1 MDTAYSAPPEIGRVQ
16 QLALIVGVVGL
27 VLLGVG
33 FFVHH
38 EQAFRSY
45 LLGYVFWIGISLGC
59 LAILMLQHLTG
70 GAWGLV
76 IRRVLESA
84 TRTIPL
90 MLLLFVPLALGL
102 TSLYEWTH
110 AANPGDTVLK
120 HKQAYLNIPFFLGR
134 AAIYFAIWLGLAYF
148 LNKWSREQDRTA
160 DRSFSKRMQKI
171 SGPGLALFILTV
183 TFASVDWVMSLD
195 PHWFSTIFGL
205 LFVAAWGVSCFSFVI
220 AVMALLVN
228 RKPMAGVVAPV
239 HFHDLGKLLLA
250 LVMLWAYFNFSQ
262 YLIIW
267 SGNIPEE
274 TRWFIYRTTGG
285 WGWLAIAVII
295 FHFGLPF
302 LLLLSRDL
310 KRNASRLAIVAGV
323 VLLMRLVDL
332 FWLIAPRPIG
342 ETPATS
348 YSQFHISWMD
358 FAAPIGMG
366 GLWLWF
372 FIWQLKKRPLLPFND
387 PQLEETIEF
396 GRQHGGH

>member
-1 MDTAYSAPPEIGRVQ
+1 
-16 QLALIVGVVGL
+16 
-27 VLLGVG
+27 
-33 FFVHH
+33 
-38 EQAFRSY
+38 
-45 LLGYVFWIGISLGC
+45 
-59 LAILMLQHLTG
+59 
-70 GAWGLV
+70 
-76 IRRVLESA
+76 
-84 TRTIPL
+84 
-90 MLLLFVPLALGL
+90 MLLLFVPLVLGL

-110 AANPGDTVLK
+110 TAKPDDTVLK

-134 AAIYFAIWLGLAYF
+134 AAAYFAIWLGLAYF

-160 DRSFSKRMQKI
+160 DRSFARRMQKI
-171 SGPGLALFILTV
+171 SGPGLAIFILTV

-220 AVMALLVN
+220 AVMALLAN
-228 RKPMAGVVAPV
+228 RKPLVGVVAPS

-285 WGWLAIAVII
+285 WGWVAILVII
-295 FHFGLPF
+295 FHFALPF

-310 KRNASRLAIVAGV
+310 KRNAPRLAIVAGV

-332 FWLIAPRPIG
+332 FWLIAPRPT
-342 ETPATS
+342 EAMSATGH
-348 YSQFHISWMD
+348 SQFHVSWMD
-358 FAAPIGMG
+358 FAAPIGVG
-366 GLWLWF
+366 GIWLWF
-372 FIWQLKKRPLLPFND
+372 FIWQLGKRPLLPFND
-387 PQLEETIEF
+387 PDLEEAMEH
-396 GRQHGGH
+396 GQHGGH